1 MFYFLKIQICVGA
14 EIRPPDRDSRPPALA
29 LLSHT
34 RAVQSNFRGTAFPES
49 ISNRWQVAGSLQF
62 DARAQFD
69 DPIGRETEELGS
81 VGSIVFHPGKKPAEQ
96 GIQSASPRT
105 KGTTDEAVKARC
117 EFS

>member
-1 MFYFLKIQICVGA
+1 VLALRLDHRA
-14 EIRPPDRDSRPPALA
+14 EIQVPRRLHCSVT
-29 LLSHT
+29 T

-81 VGSIVFHPGKKPAEQ
+81 VGRIVLHPGKKPAEQ
-96 GIQSASPRT
+96 WIQSASPRT
-105 KGTTDEAVKARC
+105 KGTTDEAVKARR